1 MMNLRDRLP
10 GTSGNRSFSKK
21 MILIS
26 VTVLVGLGILFWY
39 ANQLVVSINPEDGL
53 PKQCFTAKMRR
64 RMEYCIYPFGPA
76 DNGGRIF

>member
-39 ANQLVVSINPEDGL
+39 ANQLVVSINPEDCQNNVLLQKEEKNGILNL
-53 PKQCFTAKMRR
+53 PIRSS
-64 RMEYCIYPFGPA
+64 
-76 DNGGRIF
+76 

>member
-26 VTVLVGLGILFWY
+26 VTVLVCLGILFWY

-53 PKQCFTAKMRR
+53 PKQ
-64 RMEYCIYPFGPA
+64 
-76 DNGGRIF
+76 